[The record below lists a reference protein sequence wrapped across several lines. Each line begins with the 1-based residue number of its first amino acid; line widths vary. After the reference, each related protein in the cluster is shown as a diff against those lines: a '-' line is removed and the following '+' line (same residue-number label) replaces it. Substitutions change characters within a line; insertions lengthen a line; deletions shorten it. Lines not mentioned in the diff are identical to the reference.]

1 VSPVVV
7 VALLALAQAWLCIRL
22 APFLVYVFL
31 ISFSAGTAWPLFRS
45 VRNAGRRWPVR
56 FGSVALVALI
66 TVGPGWLG
74 GTWLAS
80 IGVPQARAVAAIV
93 TLGAVVSTLAFVYGV
108 GFRANLPRLLRPAL
122 CVACTATAGLTALSW
137 AEAGSTAWL
146 GGLAG
151 AGVVAVATLVV
162 RIIAPRLDRARLM
175 AGLRQHLPR
184 FRDTLVTLH
193 TPPWRLAACAGRP
206 GQLSLTYQHG
216 RTAAAA
222 IVTLQEDVTA
232 PAPPG
237 TVRALLPTPGLPDRD
252 GAYLEARGLGS
263 QLHLRLSP
271 SVVARVHEINPGA
284 LDWAEVAASLRPSDE
299 AALLD
304 QALLGSA

>member
-1 VSPVVV
+1 V

-151 AGVVAVATLVV
+151 AGVVAVATL
-162 RIIAPRLDRARLM
+162 
-175 AGLRQHLPR
+175 
-184 FRDTLVTLH
+184 H